1 MFDKPTG
8 LIAMAGK
15 KRTDAK
21 GRILKDNELQ
31 RKDGSYMYRYYD
43 SKGILKTE
51 YSWKLVPTDK
61 TPKGKRDGLSLREKE
76 DIIIK
81 DKCNN
86 IDSAAKKKVTLNQMF
101 DKYIDGKNE
110 LKASTRAN
118 YKYSY
123 EHFVRG
129 SFGKKLIAD
138 IKYSDVKKF
147 YNSLAEKGL
156 KANSINNI
164 HTLLHP
170 TFTLAIRDDIIMKN
184 PADGVMAEVKKMHNM
199 VNEKKHALTEAQQG
213 AFIDFVGNS
222 DIYKHWLPL
231 FTVFL
236 GTGCRVGELIGLR
249 WFDCNFKNN
258 TIEINH
264 NLIYRL
270 QEDGTCEMHITTP
283 KTNAG
288 IRTIPMFKE
297 VRKILLEERERQM
310 SEVMT
315 DCKIDGYS
323 GFIFRNRFGNPHNP
337 STINR
342 AIQRIYK
349 AYNEKEMMQA
359 KKEHREELL
368 IPHFSVHN
376 LRHTFCTRFCEN
388 ETNVKIIQEI
398 MGHAD
403 ITTTMN
409 IYAEVSEEKKQESF
423 QNLEGKIKIS

>member
-1 MFDKPTG
+1 
-8 LIAMAGK
+8 MAGK
-15 KRTDAK
+15 KRTDTK

-43 SKGILKTE
+43 ASGALKTE

-76 DIIIK
+76 DMILK

-86 IDSAAKKKVTLNQMF
+86 IDFAAKKKVTLNQMF
-101 DKYIDGKNE
+101 DKYIDSKNE

-118 YKYSY
+118 YKYEY
-123 EHFVRG
+123 NHFVRNL
-129 SFGKKLIAD
+129 FGKKLIAD

-147 YNSLAEKGL
+147 YNSLVEKGL
-156 KANSINNI
+156 KANSIDNI

-170 TFTLAIRDDIIMKN
+170 TFTLAVRDDIIMKN
-184 PADGVMAEVKKMHNM
+184 PADGVMAEIKKTHNM
-199 VNEKKHALTEAQQG
+199 GTEKRHALTETQQK
-213 AFIDFVGNS
+213 AFIDFIKNS
-222 DIYKHWLPL
+222 DTYSHWLPL
-231 FTVFL
+231 FTAFL

-249 WFDCNFKNN
+249 WSDCDFKRN

-270 QEDGTCEMHITTP
+270 QENGKSEMHITTP

-288 IRTIPMFKE
+288 IRTIPMLKE
-297 VRKILLEERERQM
+297 VRKMLLEERERQIAKM
-310 SEVMT
+310 GI
-315 DCKIDGYS
+315 DCEIDGYS
-323 GFIFRNRFGNPHNP
+323 GFIFRNRFGKPHNP

-349 AYNEKEMMQA
+349 AYNEEELVKAEKEQ
-359 KKEHREELL
+359 REALL

-388 ETNVKIIQEI
+388 ETNVKIIQDI
-398 MGHAD
+398 MGHSD

-409 IYAEVSEEKKQESF
+409 IYAEVTEEKKQESF